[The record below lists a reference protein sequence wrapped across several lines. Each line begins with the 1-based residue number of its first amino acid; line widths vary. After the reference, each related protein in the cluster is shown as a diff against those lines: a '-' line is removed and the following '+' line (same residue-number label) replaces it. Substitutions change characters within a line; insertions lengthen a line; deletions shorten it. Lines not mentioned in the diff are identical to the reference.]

1 MLGFGAILG
10 IHEAAIKRPGS
21 KRRTEMD
28 DCTPRI
34 TQVREMLKGVT
45 DAEMVKEFKARVRTI
60 EKKSVRGFGDLGDLM
75 YMIEKIKALKP

>member
-1 MLGFGAILG
+1 
-10 IHEAAIKRPGS
+10 
-21 KRRTEMD
+21 MD

-60 EKKSVRGFGDLGDLM
+60 EKKSVRGFGDLM